1 MNRPAPS
8 RLLPVLFLFG
18 AACGAPEA
26 DPDPDPTPN
35 PSDTGDTAMP
45 EGPLEEAFHFVVIAD
60 PHVTGPGDAA
70 DRLDAA
76 VAWVNANAEERGITL
91 AVVLGDIAWGDG
103 FPTAVASL
111 SALTVPWVP
120 VMGDNEI
127 HSLDEETF
135 FVAFA
140 DQVAV
145 LQEELDN
152 FEVAPAPVD
161 NPDWGRPSW
170 LQNLAFDHG
179 PVRFVAADWNS
190 RDLET
195 LWGETPDLHDF
206 SGGTW
211 PWLEGQL
218 QDVAAR
224 PEDSVVLLSHMPL
237 FAGPGGLTVDEAATV
252 IETMTPVQVPV
263 WGNFSGHLHTTSEM
277 FWAEA
282 DLEIR
287 VTDAT
292 WDDDNVV
299 RVVGVQA
306 NAQRVVYTHELV
318 VVAPGPSRSARAWW
332 DGSAPGSAP

>member
-1 MNRPAPS
+1 MAPPAFS
-8 RLLPVLFLFG
+8 FLASTVLVLG
-18 AACGAPEA
+18 VACGAA
-26 DPDPDPTPN
+26 APTPA
-35 PSDTGDTAMP
+35 PGSAARSTDTADTAPP
-45 EGPLEEAFHFVVIAD
+45 EGPLEDAFRFVVLAD
-60 PHVTGPGDAA
+60 THVTGPGDAA

-76 VAWVNANAEERGITL
+76 VAWVNAHAEERGITL

-111 SALTVPWVP
+111 SSLTVPWVP

-140 DQVAV
+140 DQMAV

-152 FEVAPAPVD
+152 FAVAPAPVD

-179 PVRFVAADWNS
+179 PVRFLAVDWNS

-211 PWLEGQL
+211 PWLEGQF
-218 QDVAAR
+218 QDVADR

-237 FAGPGGLTVDEAATV
+237 FAGPGGLTLDEAATV
-252 IETMTPVQVPV
+252 IESMTPVQGPV

-292 WDDDNVV
+292 WDDDNVL

-318 VVAPGPSRSARAWW
+318 VVEPGPSRSARAWW
-332 DGSAPGSAP
+332 GRRAAQTRQ

>member
-1 MNRPAPS
+1 MTSPASLFPAS
-8 RLLPVLFLFG
+8 CLFLVC
-18 AACGAPEA
+18 AACSGPASEPGPREGPSAP
-26 DPDPDPTPN
+26 
-35 PSDTGDTAMP
+35 DTADTAEP
-45 EGPLEEAFHFVVIAD
+45 EGPLEDAFHFVVIAD

-76 VAWVNANAEERGITL
+76 VAWVNANAAERGVTL
-91 AVVLGDIAWGDG
+91 VVVLGDIAWGEG

-111 SALTVPWVP
+111 SQLSVPWVP

-127 HSLDEETF
+127 HSLDEEAF

-140 DQVAV
+140 DQVAA

-152 FEVAPAPVD
+152 VSVAPAPVD

-179 PVRFVAADWNS
+179 PVRFIVADWNS

-195 LWGETPDLHDF
+195 LWGETPDLHNF
-206 SGGTW
+206 AGGTW
-211 PWLEGQL
+211 PWLEEQL
-218 QDVAAR
+218 ETVTTR
-224 PEDSVVLLSHMPL
+224 PDDSVVLLSHMPL

-252 IETMTPVQVPV
+252 IETLTPVQDPV

-318 VVAPGPSRSARAWW
+318 VVAPGPSRAARGWW
-332 DGSAPGSAP
+332 DRPAPSSER